1 MTPEV
6 NMWVLQVGGGD
17 RGTRTPDPL
26 HAMQVL
32 SQLSYIPTV
41 FVESEANYSKGRY
54 PTQGGCRETLGL
66 SPILAMAVY
75 YVGTW
80 GIIGPHQQR

>member
-1 MTPEV
+1 
-6 NMWVLQVGGGD
+6 
-17 RGTRTPDPL
+17 
-26 HAMQVL
+26 MQVL

-75 YVGTW
+75 YVDTRDSVVAASR
-80 GIIGPHQQR
+80 QRQEIVASQMNALWQALGAE